1 MEQSARVKSVCNA
14 AQFSLLQNL
23 HRSASFEE
31 LCRKLW
37 IGTVESDAAWYN
49 LTAARCN
56 AIFLCRLATWIERAG
71 CKVGKRAI
79 CLFFFSL
86 ENGPNSSYLTYID
99 TFSSHISEITVYQTS
114 KQIYNYIFQQ
124 DQRRYIVRQK

>member
-14 AQFSLLQNL
+14 AQFFIAKLTPI
-23 HRSASFEE
+23 REFRGT

-86 ENGPNSSYLTYID
+86 ENGPNSSYL
-99 TFSSHISEITVYQTS
+99 ISIRFRR
-114 KQIYNYIFQQ
+114 IFQ
-124 DQRRYIVRQK
+124 K